1 MSKYE
6 TAAYKALEK
15 DGKFEI
21 RSYEVKKMAK
31 QLRIS
36 ECLTAFDWHDIIH
49 PMFRLRSDE
58 MKY

>member
-21 RSYEVKKMAK
+21 RSYESYYTAATNESNIKEASGFNKIFDYISGNNSNKK
-31 QLRIS
+31 RY
-36 ECLTAFDWHDIIH
+36 
-49 PMFRLRSDE
+49 P
-58 MKY
+58 